1 MNSIS
6 KIIVIFSCV
15 VGEIIRVPVAGN
27 ITLCTFKFCH
37 KRRISW

>member
-6 KIIVIFSCV
+6 KINVIFSRV

-27 ITLCTFKFCH
+27 TTLCAFKSCH